1 MCREKEGQGLW
12 ARVGEREKRS
22 AVFHP
27 TPPVLPGESRRGCVV
42 CVCVCVCVCA
52 RFVCVALLI
61 CFESMSTR
69 AHLSSVAVRAGAER
83 PPKKK
88 EQAAAFFQKYLHA
101 PAQHPQRPGAG
112 CQGHTPPSGGRH
124 ASNPPLAAC
133 RVDRSTCPASEARRG
148 ATTQKT
154 LKIQMREKKERHF
167 YRSACRACKHARA
180 RTKPHQ
186 GMHPW
191 AKH

>member
-1 MCREKEGQGLW
+1 MGHDLPDVAGGGRGVC
-12 ARVGEREKRS
+12 VGRRRGKGCGHASGREKRGRLC
-22 AVFHP
+22 FTTPHP
-27 TPPVLPGESRRGCVV
+27 FSLGRAGVV
-42 CVCVCVCVCA
+42 AWCVCVCVCA

-167 YRSACRACKHARA
+167 Y
-180 RTKPHQ
+180 
-186 GMHPW
+186 
-191 AKH
+191 

>member
-27 TPPVLPGESRRGCVV
+27 TPPVLPGESRRGCV
-42 CVCVCVCVCA
+42 VCVCVCVCA

-154 LKIQMREKKERHF
+154 LKIQMREKKKGIFIEV
-167 YRSACRACKHARA
+167 RAAHANTRA

>member
-1 MCREKEGQGLW
+1 MGTR
-12 ARVGEREKRS
+12 RGERKEVGCVS
-22 AVFHP
+22 PHP
-27 TPPVLPGESRRGCVV
+27 TRSPWGERAWLRG
-42 CVCVCVCVCA
+42 VCVCVCA

-69 AHLSSVAVRAGAER
+69 AHLSSVAVRAGTER

-88 EQAAAFFQKYLHA
+88 KQAAAFFQKYLHA

-124 ASNPPLAAC
+124 ASNPPLAAY

-167 YRSACRACKHARA
+167 Y
-180 RTKPHQ
+180 
-186 GMHPW
+186 
-191 AKH
+191 